1 VRDPREAHGVGEGSV
16 SREALPCSV
25 PQGVLVSWKAAP
37 FVLLVEAASF
47 VLKAASFLLG
57 ADCRDSVQL
66 QAATLLVSWKAAPFV
81 LLVEAASFVLKAASF
96 LLGADCRDSVQL
108 QAATCLQRVLGELA
122 QPLGDGGHRLRGPT
136 WLAGSVRVS

>member
-25 PQGVLVSWKAAP
+25 PQGV
-37 FVLLVEAASF
+37 
-47 VLKAASFLLG
+47 
-57 ADCRDSVQL
+57 
-66 QAATLLVSWKAAPFV
+66 LVSWKAAPFV